1 MNFEWSYS
9 TVSNVLDSWERIR
22 RIEDYEQV
30 VGVQLFQKFLTLQPK
45 AKLVLGFPND
55 LDTTASLQN
64 IEETP
69 KDLDITRLQTIE
81 ETPKD
86 LDITSLQNVEE
97 TPKDSD
103 FISLQTMEENPKFAQ
118 KSTYFVKF
126 FLQMIS
132 TVVDM
137 LGPDMDTFEDI
148 LLDLGQRNVRYG
160 VQPEFYVSIGQAL
173 MEVLSENLT
182 PAEFSPKVKADWV
195 EVYAGVSHI
204 MIVGHNQSLKRAL

>member
-1 MNFEWSYS
+1 MDFEWSYS

-45 AKLVLGFPND
+45 AKLALGFPND
-55 LDTTASLQN
+55 LDITSLQTK
-64 IEETP
+64 ETP
-69 KDLDITRLQTIE
+69 KDF
-81 ETPKD
+81 
-86 LDITSLQNVEE
+86 DITSLQTMEE
-97 TPKDSD
+97 TSKDSD
-103 FISLQTMEENPKFAQ
+103 FTSLQTMEENPRSTR

-126 FLQMIS
+126 FLQMIG

-148 LLDLGQRNVRYG
+148 LLDLGQRNVRFG

-182 PAEFSPKVKADWV
+182 PEEFSPKVKADWV
-195 EVYAGVSHI
+195 EVYAGVTHI
-204 MIVGHNQSLKRAL
+204 MIVGHNQLLKEAS

>member
-1 MNFEWSYS
+1 MDFEWSYS

-45 AKLVLGFPND
+45 AKLALGFPND
-55 LDTTASLQN
+55 LDITSLQTK
-64 IEETP
+64 ETP
-69 KDLDITRLQTIE
+69 KDFDITRLQTIE

-86 LDITSLQNVEE
+86 FDITSLQTMEE
-97 TPKDSD
+97 TSKDSD
-103 FISLQTMEENPKFAQ
+103 FTSLQTMEENPRSTR

-126 FLQMIS
+126 FLQMIG

-148 LLDLGQRNVRYG
+148 LLDLGQRNVRFG

-182 PAEFSPKVKADWV
+182 PEEFSPKVKADWV
-195 EVYAGVSHI
+195 EVYAGVTHI
-204 MIVGHNQSLKRAL
+204 MIVGHNQLLKEAS